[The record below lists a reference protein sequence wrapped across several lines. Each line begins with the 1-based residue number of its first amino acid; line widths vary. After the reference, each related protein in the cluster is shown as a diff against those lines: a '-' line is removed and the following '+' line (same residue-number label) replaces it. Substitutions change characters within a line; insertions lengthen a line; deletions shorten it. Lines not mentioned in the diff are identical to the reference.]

1 MTKITRAATAAAICA
16 AVLLT
21 GTACTGGD
29 DGPKTSAKK
38 SPPATPT
45 APAKPAVDV
54 AEPNGDSVTEAP
66 KIDRKTIA
74 SFANGQFGRN
84 VPFKGGLHKG
94 VLGIALNCTGKGTV
108 KVDVPA
114 VGVSFTEKC
123 ENGKVATIYNEME
136 TSTVDPDAYI
146 HLTGTS
152 GVRWSFSAGQ

>member
-21 GTACTGGD
+21 GTACTSDD

-38 SPPATPT
+38 SPPAT
-45 APAKPAVDV
+45 PAKPAVDV

-74 SFANGQFGRN
+74 SFANGEFGRS

-94 VLGIALNCTGKGTV
+94 VLGIALHCTGKGSV

-114 VGVSFTEKC
+114 AGLSFTEEC

-146 HLTGTS
+146 HLTGTP

>member
-21 GTACTGGD
+21 GTACTSDD

-45 APAKPAVDV
+45 ARAKPSADA
-54 AEPNGDSVTEAP
+54 AEPNGDSVSEAP

-74 SFANGQFGRN
+74 SFANGEFGRS

-94 VLGIALNCTGKGTV
+94 VLGIAVNCTGEGTV

-114 VGVSFTEKC
+114 EGLSFTEEC

-136 TSTVDPDAYI
+136 TSTVHPDASI
-146 HLTGTS
+146 HVIGTP